1 MKQILGYGCRVVAAA
16 AFRRLCVETLPV
28 ICRISRLRTAAFRR
42 LCVETDTLC
51 LELGCCIQPPS
62 GGCVLKQIVWRIA
75 KFGIAAA
82 FRRLCVETLCMVGGS
97 SFRQPAAF
105 RRLCVETTARRC
117 CSFGGRSAAFRR
129 LCVETIGAYP
139 EISLAEQPPSGG
151 CVLKLKARIAEW
163 EEKRSRLQAAVC

>member
-1 MKQILGYGCRVVAAA
+1 MLGLLYYQPPSGGCVLKQILGYGCRVVAAA

-105 RRLCVETTARRC
+105 RRLCVETVVTSVGMALL
-117 CSFGGRSAAFRR
+117 S
-129 LCVETIGAYP
+129 
-139 EISLAEQPPSGG
+139 
-151 CVLKLKARIAEW
+151 
-163 EEKRSRLQAAVC
+163 SRLQAAVC